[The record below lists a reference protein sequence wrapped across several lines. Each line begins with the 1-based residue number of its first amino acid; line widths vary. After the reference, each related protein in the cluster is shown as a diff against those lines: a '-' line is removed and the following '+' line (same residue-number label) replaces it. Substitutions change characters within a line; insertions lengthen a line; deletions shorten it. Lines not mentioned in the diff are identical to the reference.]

1 LDKSSDVTTF
11 TTIKPPTAGNVLASF
26 LKERSVHFGPNTLD
40 FIPWIPRPFRY
51 WNTQQCQDAIKRDDL
66 EDDSIRFSK
75 EKMRNKVLKA
85 MVAYGM
91 KDQQRFIKD
100 TAQIKAKLT
109 EIKNGTHIITM
120 GSLEWALLK
129 SKLDAIFI
137 EYKSLPPHLQ
147 AMFQACYTYEDLEAF
162 EMACEAQCDEWKI
175 VEEASI
181 EPVPEPKP
189 ETKPEPKPEPK
200 FVEVDFPNS
209 SRLDQFKQGI
219 DFEKCREGRIQ
230 ATTQRGK
237 NKRAELVQKRRSA
250 FIILPKTAS
259 NGPAAKPFNPLDI
272 SFEPDDDSFLDRRD
286 VAQEVEP
293 ASKPFNPLDI
303 SFEPDDDSFLQRND
317 DVQEVEPAAEPFG
330 VLDISSIE
338 SDGSFDGLD
347 EERLSA
353 IWEEESQGDVVVEV
367 IEEKEPEFPS
377 IGTIIVDEEVLTQD
391 SSLVLPGT
399 PQDDVVFDTAVEE
412 PFDFQV
418 ETEEDQV
425 TTVSDAE
432 HESMVLFLAAFT
444 TADVHVVEED
454 ETPAPIASESPSTAP
469 VIHEDDEVSAA
480 EVESVDEPLLLE
492 SIISEQSN
500 YAASRAMKEL
510 ESTLDGYY
518 WASTSE
524 SRSRRRRKQTNFFS
538 PC

>member
-1 LDKSSDVTTF
+1 
-11 TTIKPPTAGNVLASF
+11 
-26 LKERSVHFGPNTLD
+26 
-40 FIPWIPRPFRY
+40 
-51 WNTQQCQDAIKRDDL
+51 
-66 EDDSIRFSK
+66 
-75 EKMRNKVLKA
+75 MKA

-237 NKRAELVQKRRSA
+237 TKRAELVQKRRSA
-250 FIILPKTAS
+250 FIILPTTAS

-293 ASKPFNPLDI
+293 ASKPFNPLDISFEPDDDSFLDRRDVAQEVEPAAKPFNPLDI

-444 TADVHVVEED
+444 TADVQVVEED
-454 ETPAPIASESPSTAP
+454 ETPAPIAIEPSTTTP
-469 VIHEDDEVSAA
+469 VVHEDVAVEAPA
-480 EVESVDEPLLLE
+480 EVAVDEPLVLD

-500 YAASRAMKEL
+500 YASSRAMKEL

>member
-1 LDKSSDVTTF
+1 
-11 TTIKPPTAGNVLASF
+11 
-26 LKERSVHFGPNTLD
+26 
-40 FIPWIPRPFRY
+40 
-51 WNTQQCQDAIKRDDL
+51 
-66 EDDSIRFSK
+66 
-75 EKMRNKVLKA
+75 MKA
-85 MVAYGM
+85 MVGCGM
-91 KDQQRFIKD
+91 KDKQRFIKD
-100 TAQIKAKLT
+100 TKQIKVKLT
-109 EIKNGTHIITM
+109 EIKNGTHIIEM
-120 GSLEWALLK
+120 SSLEWALLK
-129 SKLDAIFI
+129 SKLGAIII
-137 EYKSLPPHLQ
+137 EYKSLPPHLE
-147 AMFQACYTYEDLEAF
+147 AMFQGCYTHEDLEAI

-181 EPVPEPKP
+181 EP

-250 FIILPKTAS
+250 FIILPTTAS
-259 NGPAAKPFNPLDI
+259 NEPASKPFNPLDISFEPDDDSFLDRRDVAQEVEPAAKPFNPLDI

-286 VAQEVEP
+286 VAQEVE
-293 ASKPFNPLDI
+293 
-303 SFEPDDDSFLQRND
+303 R
-317 DVQEVEPAAEPFG
+317 AAEPFG

-338 SDGSFDGLD
+338 SNGSFDGLD

-353 IWEEESQGDVVVEV
+353 IWKEESQEDVVVVV
-367 IEEKEPEFPS
+367 IEEEEPEFPS
-377 IGTIIVDEEVLTQD
+377 IGTIIVDEEVLTRD

-399 PQDDVVFDTAVEE
+399 PQDDVVFGTAVEE

-425 TTVSDAE
+425 TETPAPIASE
-432 HESMVLFLAAFT
+432 AFT

-454 ETPAPIASESPSTAP
+454 ETPAPIAIEPSTTTP
-469 VIHEDDEVSAA
+469 VVHEDVAVEAPA
-480 EVESVDEPLLLE
+480 EVALDEPLVLD
-492 SIISEQSN
+492 SIISEQAN
-500 YAASRAMKEL
+500 NAASRIMKEL

-518 WASTSE
+518 WASISE
-524 SRSRRRRKQTNFFS
+524 GRSRRRRKQANFFS